1 MRTEGDLIKIN
12 DWLLP
17 LSWIYGGMVRFRNW
31 LFDIGLKKSQSF
43 SIPIIS
49 VGNITVGGSGKT
61 PHVEYLIR
69 LLHDKVKIAVLSR
82 GYKRKTSGYV
92 LADKDTTMS
101 EIGDEPFQMHSKFD
115 DIYVA
120 VDAKRVRGI
129 EKLQNEEPTKDVDV
143 VLLDDAFQHRYVKP
157 GINILLVDYHRLI
170 IYDKMLP
177 AGRLREPLSGKN
189 RADIVIITKCPKDLK
204 PMEFRV
210 LTKAM
215 DLYPFQKLYFTCINY
230 DTPKG
235 VFEDQQIAKEE
246 LKNYHA
252 LLVTGIA
259 SPKQMEHDLKPMV
272 KSMQSLSFGDH
283 HRFKNKD
290 ITRIN
295 EAFEQMP
302 EPRLI
307 ITTEKDAVRLKE
319 TDGLYE
325 IVKKS
330 IYELPIKVSFMLEQ
344 EDIFNDKIISYVR
357 KIQETASW
365 LKERMTT
372 SPKTA
377 IILGTGLGQLASEI
391 TDSYEFP
398 YSEIPNFPVSTVQGH
413 AGKLIFGKL
422 GGKDIMAM
430 EGRFHYYEGYDMKAV
445 TFPERVMYELGIETL
460 FVSNA
465 SGGMNPE
472 FQIGDLMII
481 DDHINFFPEHPLRGK
496 NFPTG
501 PRFPDM
507 HEAYDKKLR
516 DLADDIAKEKG
527 IDAKHGVYVGVQGPT
542 FETPAEYRMYRI
554 LGGDAVGM
562 STVPEVIVARHC
574 GIKVFGI
581 SIITDLGG
589 FDVPVEV
596 SHEEVQIAANAAQ
609 PKMTEIMRE
618 IIRRS

>member
-1 MRTEGDLIKIN
+1 M
-12 DWLLP
+12 
-17 LSWIYGGMVRFRNW
+17 
-31 LFDIGLKKSQSF
+31 
-43 SIPIIS
+43 
-49 VGNITVGGSGKT
+49 GGSGKT

-235 VFEDQQIAKEE
+235 VFEDQQISQEK
-246 LKNYHA
+246 LKDYHV

-302 EPRLI
+302 EPHLI

-319 TDGLYE
+319 TEGLYE

-344 EDIFNDKIISYVR
+344 EDNFNDKIISYVR

-542 FETPAEYRMYRI
+542 FETPAEYRMYRV